1 MAHSFA
7 HPKHPKR
14 FSCASIASFFLW
26 FFTAAGATHWVL
38 KAWPYEKQ
46 PLDTPAS
53 WLDDGNRANSAQTQV
68 ETLIKVFAHQVDL
81 NATTRGDLSSS
92 ENGHSFELRG
102 VAQAGH
108 EAKAL
113 ITRNN
118 SAVKVYGLH
127 DEVFPG
133 IQLTGVEKDRV
144 TLTPTQA
151 PGSPFEVLLPSRS
164 TPQTNP

>member
-46 PLDTPAS
+46 PLATPAS
-53 WLDDGNRANSAQTQV
+53 WLDDGN
-68 ETLIKVFAHQVDL
+68 L
-81 NATTRGDLSSS
+81 NATTSGDLFSS

-113 ITRNN
+113 ITRDN

>member
-7 HPKHPKR
+7 HPKHHKR

-26 FFTAAGATHWVL
+26 FFTTAGATHWVL

-46 PLDTPAS
+46 AWANPAS

-81 NATTRGDLSSS
+81 NATTSGDLFSS